1 MQCISSDV
9 QLTNFK
15 MHFADAGLKL
25 STSSAVTTT
34 FAPTSTLDPAFTPA
48 SPAVGVG
55 DSIGDA
61 LLGLHGLA
69 DRLLLFGV
77 PKASAAAS
85 AAAPESAT
93 LSVVAQNVVAQSI
106 KRSRTVSGT
115 HAETPVHARSRTTE

>member
-34 FAPTSTLDPAFTPA
+34 FAPTSTLDLAFTSA
-48 SPAVGVG
+48 SPAAAGSATPN
-55 DSIGDA
+55 DSA
-61 LLGLHGLA
+61 QQ
-69 DRLLLFGV
+69 FT
-77 PKASAAAS
+77 PSS